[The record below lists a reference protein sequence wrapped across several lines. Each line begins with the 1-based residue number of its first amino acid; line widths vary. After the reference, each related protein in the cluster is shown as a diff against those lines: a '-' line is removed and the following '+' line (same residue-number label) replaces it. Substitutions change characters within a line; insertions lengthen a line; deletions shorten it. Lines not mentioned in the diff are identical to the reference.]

1 MKRIFSLFMTLA
13 LVVTLFS
20 GVLATNALT
29 PTYSD
34 VPTTHW
40 AYLYIDY
47 LSYKNVL
54 SGDGNGKFRPED
66 TVTRAEFIKMMVEL
80 FGLKETAYVQYTNI
94 PKWAV
99 SYVEKA
105 AAQGFLLNYSQN
117 ADFGKELTREE
128 AVALLMRY
136 LDLGEGG
143 NIQYINLSDYYSIDV
158 MYRDY
163 VVEAISEGIVSGYKD
178 GTFRPKNILTRA
190 EALTILYMAA
200 GAIYDQSAYA
210 NSTGAYH
217 TNAVINNSASLYN
230 LDLSGRILI
239 TEDVEVVNF
248 IDCDIS
254 GNIYVRGDT
263 TVCFKDTNAPYIEF
277 QTYEGELKLKEDAT
291 LKVADISNTTYI
303 DIDEDCKIE
312 TLNIAPEAKNTKADG
327 KGEIDK
333 INVYASGVDTGKI
346 LPAEYYIHKGLT
358 ATFAGITYN
367 EGTGKGTLA
376 GFKSAYISGNY
387 YYLNNPTAP
396 GTGELAY
403 EINISVTPTVDGYV
417 YSAAWLASE
426 KALSGKDIYRY
437 CEQNYGGLTKV
448 KAGKTYNIVMVV
460 PKAYSEYN
468 AGIILVTNDGTP
480 LANIVSTAYNQSVIS
495 YTPSSMGA
503 NPPEVVK
510 ADVPEWYITTSDD
523 GESIVIMFDQL
534 MYAYNGRKFVKLSDL
549 NQRDLKQIFA
559 LEATPARFASTYPEF
574 DIDVYEGLTT
584 IVYITPDE
592 GLRRGEYY
600 YVYLLNRLY
609 NSQGTQTDT
618 LYDYVYI
625 R

>member
-1 MKRIFSLFMTLA
+1 MKRTLSLFMALA
-13 LVVTLFS
+13 LIVTLFT
-20 GVLATNALT
+20 GVMTASAQT
-29 PTYSD
+29 PTYTD
-34 VPTTHW
+34 VPSTHW

-80 FGLKETAYVQYTNI
+80 FGLEETAYIQYTNV

-105 AAQGFLLNYSQN
+105 AAQGFLLNYSKD
-117 ADFGKELTREE
+117 ADFGKDLTREE

-143 NIQYINLSDYYSIDV
+143 NIQYVNLSDYYSIDV

-163 VVEAISEGIVSGYKD
+163 IVEAISEGIISGYKD

-210 NSTGAYH
+210 NSTGAYR

-230 LDLSGRILI
+230 LNLSGRILI
-239 TEDVEVVNF
+239 TEDVDVVNF
-248 IDCDIS
+248 IDCNIT

-263 TVCFKDTNAPYIEF
+263 TVCFKDTDAPYIEF
-277 QTYEGELKLKEDAT
+277 EGYEGELKLKDDTT
-291 LKVADISNTTYI
+291 LKVVEISDTTYI
-303 DIDEDCKIE
+303 DIEKDSKIE
-312 TLNIAPEAKNTKADG
+312 TLNIRSDAKKTKADG
-327 KGEIDK
+327 KGEIEK
-333 INVYASGVDTGKI
+333 INIYASGVDTGDI

-358 ATFAGITYN
+358 ATFAGTTYT
-367 EGTGKGTLA
+367 EGTGKGAIA
-376 GFKSAYISGNY
+376 GFKSAYISGNF
-387 YYLNNPTAP
+387 YYLNKPT
-396 GTGELAY
+396 GFGNGELAY
-403 EINISVTPTVDGYV
+403 EINISVTPTVDGYI
-417 YSAAWLASE
+417 YSAAWLTTE

-437 CEQNYGGLTKV
+437 SDQYYGYSTKV

-460 PKAYSEYN
+460 PKEYSEYN
-468 AGIILVTNDGTP
+468 AGIVLVTNDGTP
-480 LANIVSTAYNQSVIS
+480 FANIASTAYNQGKIT
-495 YTPSSMGA
+495 YTPASMGLDLPA
-503 NPPEVVK
+503 STK
-510 ADVPEWYITTSDD
+510 ADTPEWYVTTSDD
-523 GESIVIMFDQL
+523 GESIVVMFDQL
-534 MYAYNGRKFVKLSDL
+534 MYVSDGRKYAKLSSL
-549 NQRDLKQIFA
+549 SERELKDIFA
-559 LEATPARFASTYPEF
+559 LEATPAKFASTYPEF
-574 DIDVYEGLTT
+574 DIEVYEGLTT

-592 GLRRGEYY
+592 GVRRGEYY
-600 YVYLLNRLY
+600 YVYLLDRLY
-609 NSQGTQTDT
+609 SSQGTRTET